1 MIQRIQSLWLLL
13 ISAALLAVLFLPI
26 GIFRTPDGMYE
37 CTAFALK
44 QEGSRTLLDWP
55 VWLIGYTSIASA
67 VLAFITIFLY
77 KKRNLQMIFCWI
89 NALIM
94 LTITIGFI
102 AIIVYFKKVM
112 GAWAGYGPGLL
123 MPLAGLILD
132 FLAIYGIRKDEKLV
146 KSWDR
151 IR

>member
-26 GIFRTPDGMYE
+26 GIFKTPDGLYE

-44 QEGSRTLLDWP
+44 QEGSQVFFHWP
-55 VWLIGYTSIASA
+55 VRLIGYVSIASA
-67 VLAFITIFLY
+67 TLAFISIFLY
-77 KKRNLQMIFCWI
+77 KRRSLQLIFCRI
-89 NALIM
+89 NALII
-94 LTITIGFI
+94 LTMILGL
-102 AIIVYFKKVM
+102 IVMIFFLRKEGEWVS
-112 GAWAGYGPGLL
+112 YG
-123 MPLAGLILD
+123 AGLWMPIASFALD
-132 FLAIYGIRKDEKLV
+132 LFAIRGIRKDERLV